1 MHCIFKDKKCI
12 NCGFIIPDKW
22 GVHSVI
28 TRCSID
34 SPTVEKQIVRTDR
47 DFETIAKN
55 LEKCRLCEFWS
66 ITRCIKCDCPKN
78 TPMDWADRVNKGKC
92 PTGKWL

>member
-22 GVHSVI
+22 LVP
-28 TRCSID
+28 SIIKSCPID
-34 SPTVEKQIVRTDR
+34 PPIEVQLAMPDR

-55 LEKCRLCEFWS
+55 LETCRLCEFWS

-78 TPMDWADRVNKGKC
+78 TPMGWADRVDRGKC
-92 PTGKWL
+92 PMGKWLY